1 MTVTSANPVVAAP
14 VITIDGPTASGK
26 GTVAHRVAKAL
37 GWDVLDSGAL
47 YRLTALAAMRQ
58 GVAAEDEPAVARVAE
73 TLDVRFDGPHVYLE
87 GGDVGHE
94 IRREEVGNFASRVA
108 AFPGVRQALLERQRA
123 FRVPPGL
130 VADGRDMGTV
140 VFPDASLKVF
150 LVADV
155 VARAERRRKQLI
167 EKGISANLDDLLRD
181 MRERDARDT
190 QRAAAPLAPAKDA
203 RVLDSSNLTIAET
216 VQAILISGGNPETP
230 DASFCSFRLFEPV
243 FLGPADGPAFFAD
256 IPSGNPKTRQASR
269 YFDSTAAGNPLWC
282 VLNGHFGLMDFNP
295 MSSVSTTA
303 TGGESFADLSHKAS
317 RART

>member
-108 AFPGVRQALLERQRA
+108 AFPGVRRCWSASGLSVCRRA
-123 FRVPPGL
+123 WWPTG
-130 VADGRDMGTV
+130 ATW
-140 VFPDASLKVF
+140 
-150 LVADV
+150 
-155 VARAERRRKQLI
+155 ARWC
-167 EKGISANLDDLLRD
+167 SP
-181 MRERDARDT
+181 MR
-190 QRAAAPLAPAKDA
+190 P
-203 RVLDSSNLTIAET
+203 
-216 VQAILISGGNPETP
+216 
-230 DASFCSFRLFEPV
+230 
-243 FLGPADGPAFFAD
+243 
-256 IPSGNPKTRQASR
+256 SR
-269 YFDSTAAGNPLWC
+269 YSWWPTWSRGRRGG
-282 VLNGHFGLMDFNP
+282 V
-295 MSSVSTTA
+295 SS
-303 TGGESFADLSHKAS
+303 
-317 RART
+317 

>member
-1 MTVTSANPVVAAP
+1 MTLTASTASTPASPAP

-37 GWDVLDSGAL
+37 GWAVLDSGAL
-47 YRLTALAAMRQ
+47 YRLTALAAINR
-58 GVAAEDEPAVARVAE
+58 GIAAHDEPAVARVAE
-73 TLDVRFDGPHVYLE
+73 TLDVRFEGPHVYLE
-87 GGDVGHE
+87 GADAGHD

-108 AFPGVRQALLERQRA
+108 AFPGVRQALLARQRA
-123 FRVPPGL
+123 FRLPPGL

-190 QRAAAPLAPAKDA
+190 GRATAPLAPAADA
-203 RVLDSSNLTIAET
+203 HVLDSSNLTIAET
-216 VQAILISGGNPETP
+216 VQAIL
-230 DASFCSFRLFEPV
+230 DFWQ
-243 FLGPADGPAFFAD
+243 
-256 IPSGNPKTRQASR
+256 QAG
-269 YFDSTAAGNPLWC
+269 DQA
-282 VLNGHFGLMDFNP
+282 
-295 MSSVSTTA
+295 
-303 TGGESFADLSHKAS
+303 
-317 RART
+317 